1 MRVALHG
8 HFYYP
13 ELASDLLEKLVVNRT
28 RCDLFLST
36 SDEAK
41 ADILRRATNRY
52 VCGKVTI
59 RIVPN
64 RGRDIGAF
72 LTSFAEDVIG
82 KYDVVGHVH
91 GKRSLFVGD
100 AAMGDSWREF
110 LWQNLLGD
118 SYPMV
123 DGIVERFARDES
135 LGIVFP
141 EDPHLCDWDYNLE
154 IASGLAHKMGIEAP
168 LPPFFNFPVGTMF
181 WARTQALAPL
191 FDLGLRWD
199 DYPEEPVPIDGTI
212 LHAIERLLPFA
223 ARRAGYGYA
232 TTSVPGITW

>member
-13 ELASDLLEKLVVNRT
+13 ELVSNFLEKLAVNQT

-36 SDEAK
+36 TDEAK
-41 ADILRRATNRY
+41 ADVLRHATNQYDR
-52 VCGKVTI
+52 GKVTI

-64 RGRDIGAF
+64 RGRDVGAF

-91 GKRSLFVGD
+91 GKRSLFVGET
-100 AAMGDSWREF
+100 AMGDSWREF

-123 DGIVERFARDES
+123 DGIVERFASDEG

-154 IASGLAHKMGIEAP
+154 IATGLAQKMGIEAP

-181 WARTQALAPL
+181 WARTRALAPL

-199 DYPEEPVPIDGTI
+199 DYPEEPVAIDGTI

-223 ARRAGYGYA
+223 ARHAGYGYA